1 MRERHANYSKRKNIF
16 SASCFVCNSQQ
27 QFSFL
32 HPKFFLSSE
41 LGFKMHISIKHQVA
55 SLEGKFSYKFSFK
68 SYTVIDYICGGEKK
82 SSNIAPRL
90 NEEPVYF
97 MLLKPKMNKIIL
109 NVLIHQ

>member
-1 MRERHANYSKRKNIF
+1 MLIIAKGKIF
-16 SASCFVCNSQQ
+16 FQHRVLFATVNNFH
-27 QFSFL
+27 FSIL
-32 HPKFFLSSE
+32 NFFLSSE
-41 LGFKMHISIKHQVA
+41 LGFKMHISIKHQVG

-82 SSNIAPRL
+82 SSTIAPRL